1 MAKVNLFKVVS
12 TLYIIESNRLWS
24 MWTCQPSNSRLKRW
38 NHTEV
43 GILFLLAW
51 YKLCVC
57 ISINSWIF
65 YFKILYICRSRHG
78 QQYIDYYERDC
89 SNGIRTGNKD
99 IELIFCICIFRYN
112 WFYCTIIYGWFSFPI
127 LYFPNVTSQSSLVWV
142 QQNIYAFLIT

>member
-1 MAKVNLFKVVS
+1 MAKLNLFQVVS
-12 TLYIIESNRLWS
+12 TLNIIESNRLWS

-65 YFKILYICRSRHG
+65 YFKMLYVCGSRHG
-78 QQYIDYYERDC
+78 QLYINQYETDS
-89 SNGIRTGNKD
+89 SNGITIKYKN
-99 IELIFCICIFRYN
+99 IELK
-112 WFYCTIIYGWFSFPI
+112 IIKSTL
-127 LYFPNVTSQSSLVWV
+127 LYFHLLIIFLSYFIFSKRNSESSVVWM

>member
-1 MAKVNLFKVVS
+1 MAKLNLFQVVS
-12 TLYIIESNRLWS
+12 TLNIIESNRLWS

-65 YFKILYICRSRHG
+65 YFKMLYVCGSRHG
-78 QQYIDYYERDC
+78 QLYINQYETDS
-89 SNGIRTGNKD
+89 SNGIRIKYKN
-99 IELIFCICIFRYN
+99 IELKIIKSTLPYLHLLIIFLSYFIFSKRN
-112 WFYCTIIYGWFSFPI
+112 SE
-127 LYFPNVTSQSSLVWV
+127 SSVVWM

>member
-1 MAKVNLFKVVS
+1 MAKLNLFQVVS
-12 TLYIIESNRLWS
+12 TSNIIESNRLWS

-65 YFKILYICRSRHG
+65 YFKMLFIYGSRHG
-78 QQYIDYYERDC
+78 QLYINQYETDS
-89 SNGIRTGNKD
+89 SNGIRIKYKN
-99 IELIFCICIFRYN
+99 IELKIIICCQSTLPYLHLLIIFLSYFIFSKRN
-112 WFYCTIIYGWFSFPI
+112 
-127 LYFPNVTSQSSLVWV
+127 L
-142 QQNIYAFLIT
+142 

>member
-1 MAKVNLFKVVS
+1 MAKLNLFQVVS
-12 TLYIIESNRLWS
+12 TLNIIESNRLWS

-65 YFKILYICRSRHG
+65 YFKMLYICGSRHG
-78 QQYIDYYERDC
+78 QLYMNQYETDS
-89 SNGIRTGNKD
+89 SNGIRIEYND
-99 IELIFCICIFRYN
+99 IELK
-112 WFYCTIIYGWFSFPI
+112 IINRLYFTFIYWQFSYPI
-127 LYFPNVTSQSSLVWV
+127 LYFPNVDLSHHLFECNKIFMHFW
-142 QQNIYAFLIT
+142 LHK